1 MNKQRQFVEQCK
13 ERKKTKN
20 FAQELSQL
28 LGVNVDAAYRRSRG
42 VTQLTFDE
50 INKMCK
56 HYSVSFDSII
66 NYEGRT
72 VPFQYNPMFNEEF
85 SMRQY
90 LTDIRNQMEQLTK
103 AKDSKITITAVD
115 IPYFRLFGFPSLRR
129 FKLFFWQR
137 SVLNLDEFQP
147 QKFDVEKEEPEIDT
161 ISEDIFKFY
170 HGIES
175 TEIWAP
181 ETLDSTFK
189 QIEYYIESGLFK
201 DENTVVSI
209 LDDMVLF
216 LNHLEA
222 EAMLAK
228 KTYHRNGEHF
238 TSNFSM
244 YQSDIFMSNN
254 SILAF
259 VGGTV
264 FSYVSFNSFNSLM
277 SFSPSFSEECQ
288 RWVEQIR
295 VKSILLSDV
304 SERLRYQFF
313 QGLRNKI
320 KTLKADFIE

>member
-1 MNKQRQFVEQCK
+1 MNKQTQFVEQCK

-72 VPFQYNPMFNEEF
+72 VPFQYNPMFNEDF

-90 LTDIRNQMEQLTK
+90 LKDIRNQMEQLTI
-103 AKDSKITITAVD
+103 AKDSKITITATD

-137 SVLNLDEFQP
+137 SVLNLEEFQP
-147 QKFDVEKEEPEIDT
+147 QKFDIEKEEPEIDT

-201 DENTVVSI
+201 DENTVISI
-209 LDDMVLF
+209 LDDLVLF
-216 LNHLEA
+216 LNQLEA

-254 SILAF
+254 SILAS
-259 VGGTV
+259 VGGSV
-264 FSYVSFNSFNSLM
+264 YSYVSFNSFNSLM
-277 SFSPSFSEECQ
+277 SFSPRFSEECQ

-320 KTLKADFIE
+320 KTLKSDFIK